1 LIAIIRTCSLRLA
14 GFAHLQFWAVGASRN
29 LQVYMATVL
38 PAMFLA
44 ESTREHFYNIL
55 WVLVFA
61 FATLNILG
69 LGIRRLDRRGGLS
82 FGEVVAI
89 MVIVFSMIMLGWEL
103 LYELHVL
110 PIRLEPE

>member
-1 LIAIIRTCSLRLA
+1 MA
-14 GFAHLQFWAVGASRN
+14 GLAHLQFWNTGACRN
-29 LQVYMATVL
+29 LHVYLATVL
-38 PAMFLA
+38 PAIFLV
-44 ESTREHFYNIL
+44 ETTREHFYNIL

-61 FATLNILG
+61 FATLNILS
-69 LGIRRLDRRGGLS
+69 LGVRRLDRRGGLS